1 MLFLTNK
8 YLLILLILSI
18 CVSINNAHAGLVKD
32 QIITVDQVDRTYD
45 IYVPNKTVEGKRPLV
60 FLLHGHFGNADVM
73 TGENNKP
80 APYKVWLTIAE
91 REGWYLL
98 IPDGAIGPDNHQGW
112 NDCRA
117 NSTVNS
123 SMNDVK
129 FINSL
134 ADTISSEYPID
145 KYRMYVHGTSNGGN
159 MAYRLAQEAGD
170 KYRAIAAIV
179 SQMSKKSKCT
189 AIGYPI
195 SVLIMNGTK
204 DPILPYQGGEVGKRK
219 QDKIKRGKVISTKA
233 TVEYWLEN
241 NAITSPPKITSI
253 ENINKRDG
261 STVQVIQYMNDKNN
275 TEVILYKVRGG
286 GHIEP
291 SLTQHIRWLYS
302 RIVGRQNKD
311 FEMAEEVWRFFN
323 RNN

>member
-1 MLFLTNK
+1 MLLPICK
-8 YLLILLILSI
+8 CLLMWFILSKCLI
-18 CVSINNAHAGLVKD
+18 INYAHADLLKDQSIN
-32 QIITVDQVDRTYD
+32 VDEVDRTYD
-45 IYVPNKTVEGKRPLV
+45 IYIPNKKVNGTRPLV

-80 APYKVWLTIAE
+80 APYKVWLSIAE

-98 IPDGAIGPDNHQGW
+98 IPDGAIGPDNHRGW

-117 NSTVNS
+117 SSTVNS
-123 SMNDVK
+123 SMDDVK

-134 ADTISSEYPID
+134 ADVVASKHPID
-145 KYRMYVHGTSNGGN
+145 KNRIYVHGTSNGGN
-159 MAYRLAQEAGD
+159 MAYRLAQEAGN

-179 SQMSKKSKCT
+179 SQMSEKSKCT
-189 AIGYPI
+189 ALMHPI

-219 QDKIKRGKVISTKA
+219 QDKQKRGMVISTKA

-241 NAITSPPKITSI
+241 NAITSPPKITTMD
-253 ENINKRDG
+253 NINKRDG
-261 STVQVIQYMNDKNN
+261 STVQVIQYMNDINK
-275 TEVILYKVRGG
+275 TEVVLYKVRGG

-302 RIVGRQNKD
+302 RIVGKQNKD
-311 FEMAEEVWRFFN
+311 FEMVEEVWKFFN